1 MISVLYVDDD
11 PSLLE
16 LSKIF
21 LEDIGEFQI
30 DTVESARHALDR
42 LQHRDYDA
50 VISDYHMPAM
60 DGIEFLKVL
69 RKKYPSLPFILCSG
83 KSREELAIRA
93 FESGADAFLEKGGD
107 PCVLYA
113 ELSHNIRRAVEH
125 CQTRQALMEQGTH
138 LRRCIQDASNQIGIL
153 DAEGRI
159 LYDSPSNPHLFGYPE
174 QFLVGRS
181 AIDLVHPEDRASVID
196 AFRGVRDRTPCG
208 PPIGYRLRR
217 ADGTYAEAESVA
229 MNFLGVVGVDGI
241 VIITWTVSGDTGNG
255 KSPRIHAN

>member
-30 DTVESARHALDR
+30 DTVDSARHALDR

-50 VISDYHMPAM
+50 VISDYHMPVM

-69 RKKYPSLPFILCSG
+69 RKKYPSLPVIICSG
-83 KSREELAIRA
+83 KSREEIAVRA
-93 FESGADAFLEKGGD
+93 FESGADAFLQKGGD

-125 CQTRQALMEQGTH
+125 CQTRQALKEQGFR
-138 LRRCIQDASNQIGIL
+138 LRRCIQEASTQIGIL
-153 DAEGRI
+153 DVDGRI
-159 LYDSPSNPHLFGYPE
+159 LYDSPSNPYLFGYPE
-174 QFLVGRS
+174 QSLVGRS
-181 AIDLVHPEDRASVID
+181 AIDLVHPDDRASVID
-196 AFRGVRDRTPCG
+196 AFRGVQDRTPRG
-208 PPIGYRLRR
+208 TPIGYRLLR
-217 ADGTYAEAESVA
+217 ADGTFTKAESVA
-229 MNFLGVVGVDGI
+229 MNFLGVAGVDGI
-241 VIITWTVSGDTGNG
+241 VIITWPVYGETGDG
-255 KSPRIHAN
+255 KSPLIHAN